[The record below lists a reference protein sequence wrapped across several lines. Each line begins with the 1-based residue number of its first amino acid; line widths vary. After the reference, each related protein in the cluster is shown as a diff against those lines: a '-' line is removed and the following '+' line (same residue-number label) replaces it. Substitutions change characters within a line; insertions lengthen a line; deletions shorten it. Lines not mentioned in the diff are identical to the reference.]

1 MIALDTGSGDEVW
14 KRTMGSGQGGVRG
27 IIVDVRGGG
36 SLRLAATGYTDH
48 QEKGFVFIAEEGKAM
63 TWLLDESGTVLQSR
77 QLQLPSG
84 SIGQGKLSSVIQG
97 QQT

>member
-27 IIVDVRGGG
+27 IIADVRGG

-48 QEKGFVFIAEEGKAM
+48 MEKGFVFIAEEGKAM
-63 TWLLDESGTVLQSR
+63 TWLMDESGTVLQSR

-84 SIGQGKLSSVIQG
+84 SIGQGK
-97 QQT
+97 